1 MKQDRR
7 TGDLM
12 MKWTKEQWLRT
23 TIGVNPGGLLRL
35 FTSSGLVGRLMV
47 LMLVLHVG
55 MGELL
60 GQSRLGRFETL
71 ADGHHKSGGIILRAF
86 APVAEATRDSV
97 VQLERGGER
106 LALGTVIDGAG
117 WILTK
122 ASEVMG
128 EEFICR
134 LPDDREVKASLVK
147 VDDKND
153 IALVQVKASGLRPVE
168 WAEMESVVGQWA
180 VTPGITTIPEA
191 VGILS
196 ASPRR
201 IQHQRAMIGVVLDL
215 DSSEAR
221 IANLIDGL
229 GAERAGLASGDVVVA
244 VNATAVT
251 NREGLVRAL
260 REFRAGQTVRLGIRR
275 AEGLVQVDVEMMVPR
290 PDELTGPVNRA
301 ERMNRMGS
309 EVSSRADGFD
319 EVLTHDTVLQAWQCG
334 GPLTDLDGKAMGL
347 NIARAGRVASY
358 ALSARLVR
366 EITEPWR
373 LEMMGG
379 E

>member
-1 MKQDRR
+1 
-7 TGDLM
+7 
-12 MKWTKEQWLRT
+12 
-23 TIGVNPGGLLRL
+23 
-35 FTSSGLVGRLMV
+35 
-47 LMLVLHVG
+47 
-55 MGELL
+55 MGQLL
-60 GQSRLGRFETL
+60 GQSRSARFETL
-71 ADGHHKSGGIILRAF
+71 ADGHQKGGEIILRAF

-97 VQLERGGER
+97 VQFERGGER
-106 LALGTVIDGAG
+106 LALGTVIDGDG

-134 LPDDREVKASLVK
+134 LPDGREVGASLVK
-147 VDDKND
+147 VDEKND
-153 IALVQVKASGLRPVE
+153 IALVQVKATGLRPVE
-168 WAEMESVVGQWA
+168 WAVVESMVGQWA
-180 VTPGITTIPEA
+180 VTPGITAIPEA

-215 DSSEAR
+215 ESSEAR
-221 IANLIDGL
+221 VASLIEEL
-229 GAERAGLASGDVVVA
+229 GAERAGLVGGDVVVA
-244 VNATAVT
+244 VNETDVS

-260 REFRAGQTVRLGIRR
+260 REFRAGQIVRLRIRR
-275 AEGLVQVDVEMMVPR
+275 AEELVEVDVEMMVPR
-290 PDELTGPVNRA
+290 TDQLAGPVNRA

-309 EVSSRADGFD
+309 EVSARADGFD
-319 EVLTHDTVLQAWQCG
+319 EVLMHDTVLQAWQCG

-373 LEMMGG
+373 SELKAQ
-379 E
+379 